1 MGKGNQIRVLILAP
15 GLHSEGGI
23 RSVISRILPEIES
36 RKNIEVIWLGTHR
49 TGSPISKIVYSLG
62 ALIKS
67 IYFFPRTDIVHVHG
81 SIGPSLIRKSA
92 FIWLSRLF
100 RCQVIFHFHATMIAF
115 SEFFDSRGI
124 TASYC
129 RATLRQCKKIV
140 VLSDSWRPVVEA
152 ALPDNE
158 ITVIYNPVMDVA
170 KSQIRATVD
179 VPRILYLAHLVE
191 RKGYQD
197 LINAFAAVSKQV
209 ENARLIFCGSGDEG
223 RAREMCEQLGI
234 LNRVEFR
241 GWISDTEKID
251 ELART
256 TIFCLPSYDE
266 GLPMGVLEAMSFGLP
281 IVTTPV
287 GGIPDVLKHEEN
299 ALLFNPGD
307 IDAMAEA
314 LRRLLLNPDLRQS
327 LADKALKDSIEFR
340 PSRIGEQWVR
350 LYTAAADQDDSKKQM
365 PAGTAN

>member
-1 MGKGNQIRVLILAP
+1 MGKDHQIRVLILAP

-23 RSVISRILPEIES
+23 RSVISRILPDIES

-49 TGSPISKIVYSLG
+49 TGSLISKIVYSLG
-62 ALIKS
+62 ALLKS
-67 IYFFPRTDIVHVHG
+67 FYFLPRTDVVHVHG

-100 RCQVIFHFHATMIAF
+100 RCHVIFHFHATMIAF
-115 SEFFDSRGI
+115 SKFFDNRGI

-158 ITVIYNPVMDVA
+158 ITVIYNPVMDVGR
-170 KSQIRATVD
+170 SQIRATAE

-197 LINAFAAVSKQV
+197 LINAFAAVAKQV
-209 ENARLIFCGSGDEG
+209 ENARLIFCGSGDEE

-281 IVTTPV
+281 IATTPV

-314 LRRLLLNPDLRQS
+314 LRRLLLDSDLRQS
-327 LADKALKDSIEFR
+327 LADKALEDSIEFR
-340 PSRIGEQWVR
+340 PSRIAEQWVR
-350 LYTAAADQDDSKKQM
+350 LYSAAADQDDSKKQM